1 MEMRETFLF
10 TTLAKTMKCLGIM
23 PVMKYKV
30 SVAGEAVM
38 TAREA
43 GSAVTEGG
51 LSFWGTLRT
60 PTHPPV
66 LC

>member
-1 MEMRETFLF
+1 MRETFSF

-23 PVMKYKV
+23 PAMKYKV

-38 TAREA
+38 TARE
-43 GSAVTEGG
+43 VTEGS